1 MKITGFFPAAFLFL
15 GFFACGV
22 DDMPPAVQIQT
33 ELMPTSVAMG
43 DSMRIAVQF
52 TDNEALNQ
60 FKIDIHSNH
69 DGHSHG
75 KTQQALAKWDTLII
89 GSLSG
94 SSDAIDFSIKIPTGF
109 LPGPYHFT
117 VYCLDKNGNESSAN
131 IPLLFKDA
139 TDTVAPVVQLQ
150 IPMANATISS
160 PFSVQASIS
169 DQLSDGSAASEL
181 NRVEVILKSLSSQE
195 EFEVVDFNAVQLA
208 GSSSLYDPATGQLNI
223 SNLDVPSGASSG
235 NYTLFLYAFDAYFNL
250 GKAEVQIA
258 IP

>member
-1 MKITGFFPAAFLFL
+1 
-15 GFFACGV
+15 
-22 DDMPPAVQIQT
+22 MPPAVQIQT
-33 ELMPTSVAMG
+33 ELMPTTVAMG
-43 DSMRIAVQF
+43 DSLRIAVQF

-89 GSLSG
+89 GTLSG
-94 SSDAIDFSIKIPTGF
+94 NADAIDFSIKIPKGY

-117 VYCLDKNGNESSAN
+117 VYSLDKNGNESSSN
-131 IPLLFKDA
+131 LPLLFKDA
-139 TDTVAPVVQLQ
+139 SDTVAPVVQLQ
-150 IPMANATISS
+150 MPVANATISS

-169 DQLSDGSAASEL
+169 DQLSDGSPASEL
-181 NRVEVILKSLSSQE
+181 NRVEVVLKSLNSQE
-195 EFEVVDFNAVQLA
+195 EFEVVDFNAVQLS
-208 GSSSLYDPATGQLNI
+208 GGPTLYDPSTGALNI

-235 NYTLFLYAFDAYFNL
+235 NYTLILMVFDAYFNL
-250 GKAEVQIA
+250 GMAEVQIA